1 MFKNLGKKERLELTI
16 TGIGIIFLIFLVI
29 GNVQKIH
36 KKKFLIIKANTEVV
50 SSLSAPISFDIPEIE
65 ESDIK
70 EGWGRDPFFL
80 GPSMGAT
87 LEGLIL
93 NGIVWD
99 KDTPYAII
107 NNNVV
112 EVGEILGG
120 VTIIEINQNS
130 VVLEQEEET
139 YTLKLNPTDQN

>member
-29 GNVQKIH
+29 SNVQKIR
-36 KKKFLIIKANTEVV
+36 KKKSSIIKASSEVV
-50 SSLSAPISFDIPEIE
+50 SSLSAPISFDIAEIE

-80 GPSMGAT
+80 GPPMGAT

-99 KDTPYAII
+99 ENNAYAII
-107 NNNVV
+107 NNDVV
-112 EVGEILGG
+112 EIGNSIGRAIV
-120 VTIIEINQNS
+120 IEINQDS
-130 VVLEQEEET
+130 VILEQDEET
-139 YTLKLNPTDQN
+139 YTLKLPSTDQ